1 MRVRSKLLDAV
12 KVSDDT
18 VNLTVQHTI
27 ELDGSDKPAAVAETI
42 VRVLF

>member
-1 MRVRSKLLDAV
+1 M
-12 KVSDDT
+12 
-18 VNLTVQHTI
+18 VNLTVRHTI